1 MLTYLKMHLNEII
14 TEKLN
19 SLAEGSGIDV
29 LGLAPASEFKGYRL
43 SGAKRRDPGLTLP
56 GAKTIIVGGIYIG
69 GITLSAWQDPWYGR
83 TSRLYL
89 SGYFL
94 DMVKP
99 LEPLARLLTNEGFKA
114 KICDGTIDGGSIL
127 PLTLAAVRA
136 GLGWQG
142 KHSLLISKRYGTFLA
157 LGGIV
162 TDAEL
167 PHNTKEEP
175 DRCRDCDRCQQAC
188 PLAAL
193 KTPYVLDRD
202 KCMSNRLALENLPDE
217 VRAVMENR
225 IGDCEICQDACPWN
239 KKHLERPLATKKTLA
254 FQKKAAEWEKTC
266 SLPDLLKMSKEE
278 FRRRFG
284 RLKTG
289 YAFDIFQRNV
299 KLALEN
305 AKTSKPG

>member
-1 MLTYLKMHLNEII
+1 MQQEML

-29 LGLAPASEFKGYRL
+29 LGFAPASEFKGYRL
-43 SGAKRRDPGLTLP
+43 SGAKRRDPGVTLP

-69 GITLSAWQDPWYGR
+69 GITLPVWQNPWYGR

-99 LEPLARLLTNEGFKA
+99 LEPLARLLINEGFQA

-127 PLTLAAVRA
+127 PLKLAAVRA

-157 LGGIV
+157 LGGIT

-175 DRCRDCDRCQQAC
+175 DRCRDCDKCQQAC

-254 FQKKAAEWEKTC
+254 FQKKTAEWEKTC

-299 KLALEN
+299 KLALDN
-305 AKTSKPG
+305 ARCSEQGE